1 MIDIHNHVL
10 IGVDDGPQ
18 TEEEAVLLLKQAIDN
33 GITDIIATPHH
44 YSGDFVNPGSK
55 ILEKMDELNQ
65 IISQHQLDI
74 NVHPGQEIRMNGN
87 FVEELKSGAGIPLN
101 QSQYVLVEF
110 SFNEVPSYTCPM
122 FYDMQMSGYT
132 PLIAHPERCK
142 PIIKDPDKLHEYVER
157 GAVAQVTAGSVAGE
171 LGENLKETSLKMIEA
186 HLVHI
191 IASDAHHAGLR
202 PFMLQKA
209 YDVVERE
216 LGSIYVEDLK
226 HNAEA
231 VLLGKEVKV
240 KRPSKIETHYKSS
253 KKRKKK
259 KFLGLF

>member
-18 TEEEAVLLLKQAIDN
+18 TEEEVVLLLKQAIDD

-74 NVHPGQEIRMNGN
+74 NVHPGQEIRVNGN

-110 SFNEVPSYTCPM
+110 SFNEIPNYVDPLL
-122 FYDMQMSGYT
+122 YDMQMSGIH

-142 PIIKDPDKLHEYVER
+142 PIIKNPDKLYDFIEK
-157 GAVAQVTAGSVAGE
+157 GAIAQVTAGSVAGE

-186 HLVHI
+186 HLIHL
-191 IASDAHHAGLR
+191 IASDAHHAELR
-202 PFMLQKA
+202 PF
-209 YDVVERE
+209 V
-216 LGSIYVEDLK
+216 LK
-226 HNAEA
+226 EA
-231 VLLGKEVKV
+231 
-240 KRPSKIETHYKSS
+240 
-253 KKRKKK
+253 
-259 KFLGLF
+259 

>member
-10 IGVDDGPQ
+10 VGTDDGPQ
-18 TEEEAVLLLKQAIDN
+18 TEEEAVMLLQQAIDN

-55 ILEKMDELNQ
+55 VLEKMDTLNQ

-74 NVHPGQEIRMNGN
+74 NVHPGQEIRVNGN
-87 FVEELKSGAGIPLN
+87 FVEELKSGASIPLN

-110 SFNEVPSYTCPM
+110 SFNDIPNYVDPLL
-122 FYDMQMSGYT
+122 YDLQMSGYT

-142 PIIKDPDKLHEYVER
+142 PIIKYPDKLYDFIEK
-157 GAVAQVTAGSVAGE
+157 GAIAQVTAGSVAGA

-191 IASDAHHAGLR
+191 IASDAHHAELR
-202 PFMLQKA
+202 PFMLKEA
-209 YDVVERE
+209 YDVVEKE

-226 HNAEA
+226 NNAEA
-231 VLLGKEVKV
+231 VLQGKEVKV

>member
-10 IGVDDGPQ
+10 VGADDGPQ
-18 TEEEAVLLLKQAIDN
+18 TEEEAVLLLQQAIDN

-44 YSGDFVNPGSK
+44 YSGDFVNPRSK
-55 ILEKMDELNQ
+55 ILEKIDTLNQ

-74 NVHPGQEIRMNGN
+74 NVHPGQEIRVNGS
-87 FVEELKSGAGIPLN
+87 FVEELKSGVSIPLN

-110 SFNEVPSYTCPM
+110 SFNDIPNYVDPLLYEL
-122 FYDMQMSGYT
+122 QMSGYT

-142 PIIKDPDKLHEYVER
+142 PIIKYPDKLHEYIEK
-157 GAVAQVTAGSVAGE
+157 GAVAQVTAGSVVGE
-171 LGENLKETSLKMIEA
+171 LGQNLKETSLKMIEA

-191 IASDAHHAGLR
+191 IASDAHHAELR
-202 PFMLQKA
+202 PFMLKEA
-209 YDVVERE
+209 YDMVEKE
-216 LGSIYVEDLK
+216 LGSIYIDDLK
-226 HNAEA
+226 YNAEA

-240 KRPSKIETHYKSS
+240 KRPSKIETHYKSK

-259 KFLGLF
+259 RFLGIF